1 VETCLQACLNRLS
14 MLTQE
19 SRSDI
24 LQQLFRNWSCDSV
37 IQVNG
42 LAGATVHEISVLK
55 ELNLQVMAF
64 LG

>member
-19 SRSDI
+19 SRCDI
-24 LQQLFRNWSCDSV
+24 LQQLLRHWSCDSV
-37 IQVNG
+37 IQVDG
-42 LAGATVHEISVLK
+42 LVGATVHEIPVLQ